1 MSLILSGLARC
12 GAWGCFDEFN
22 RLQEATLSAISMLIQ
37 PLQMAIKDK
46 KTTVQMSTDQIQLN
60 PHCAIFVTLN
70 PAGEEYKGRQQ
81 LPANLQ
87 ALFRPIVMQQPRPK
101 EIARV
106 LLFAEHFK
114 YANEIGDS
122 VVEVFNVAK
131 QILSP
136 QRHYDWGLR
145 ELRTVLQA
153 CGRILND
160 CSTEIQL
167 EDERQFAVHALRS
180 NTMSK
185 LTVSDCKRFEVVIG
199 NVFPNVVNQMG
210 ANEQLRALL
219 LDSFGTLGLQMNQR
233 QLEKCLQLYEQLNK
247 RMGVVILG
255 PAGSGKTTIVALLKQ
270 VKNVS
275 LKKNKQHFWILFLS
289 CRL

>member
-37 PLQMAIKDK
+37 PLQIAIKDK
-46 KTTVQMSTDQIQLN
+46 HSTVALSNDQIQLN
-60 PHCAIFVTLN
+60 PHCAVFVTLN

-106 LLFAEHFK
+106 LLFAENFK
-114 YANEIGDS
+114 FANEIGDS
-122 VVEVFNVAK
+122 VVEVFTVAK
-131 QILSP
+131 QMLSP

-153 CGRILND
+153 CGRLLSETTQANR
-160 CSTEIQL
+160 QF
-167 EDERQFAVHALRS
+167 EDEMQLAVHALRS

-185 LTVSDCKRFEVVIG
+185 LTVSDCKRFEVVLG
-199 NVFPNVVNQMG
+199 NVFPNVSNQKS
-210 ANEQLRALL
+210 ANAELRTLL
-219 LDSFGTLGLQMNQR
+219 HDAFGTLGLQSNGR

-247 RMGVVILG
+247 RMGVVVLG
-255 PAGSGKTTIVALLKQ
+255 PAGSGKTTIVAVLKQ
-270 VKNVS
+270 VKTAEFRCGERYLIVS
-275 LKKNKQHFWILFLS
+275 F
-289 CRL
+289 